1 MRALEQTFKSE
12 IEHGLIEG
20 VSLREGV
27 SVVAVIGAGMR
38 GRPDVAGRVFSL
50 LGREEIEA
58 LAIAQGSSELNL
70 SFALPSADEHR
81 AVRGIHTEFA
91 LGTG

>member
-1 MRALEQTFKSE
+1 
-12 IEHGLIEG
+12 
-20 VSLREGV
+20 
-27 SVVAVIGAGMR
+27 VIGAGMR

-50 LGREEIEA
+50 LGSEEIEV

-81 AVRGIHTEFA
+81 AVRGIHAEFA
-91 LGTG
+91 LGADSTA

>member
-1 MRALEQTFKSE
+1 VGALEQTFKGD

-20 VSLREGV
+20 VILREGV

-50 LGREEIEA
+50 LGREEIEV

-70 SFALPSADEHR
+70 SFALHSADEHR
-81 AVRGIHTEFA
+81 AVRGIHGEFA
-91 LGTG
+91 PGVG